1 VPGKRAGDLVAMSLR
16 FNAPAL
22 CLDRTDAPESISY
35 LSTVDSVIFLKNGM
49 SDVLAERG
57 SRVQDAEVD
66 TLRLAVPEKA
76 DGGAAAGYR
85 HHCHYYSSPSH
96 CLSAICFLSI
106 PLSSL
111 CAH

>member
-1 VPGKRAGDLVAMSLR
+1 VPGTRAGDLFAMSLT
-16 FNAPAL
+16 FNAL
-22 CLDRTDAPESISY
+22 CLDPTDAPESISY
-35 LSTVDSVIFLKNGM
+35 LSTVDSVICESGM

-66 TLRLAVPEKA
+66 ALRLVKPEKA

-96 CLSAICFLSI
+96 CSSAICSLAIS
-106 PLSSL
+106 LSSM